1 MMADNNNIY
10 FFPRTCG
17 PLLIEYYSKLLK
29 EPIPQQLKDL
39 LSMLEEASGSADSGT
54 SSEPEA
60 RDQTASREPQP
71 DTPGGKPR

>member
-1 MMADNNNIY
+1 MADNNIY

-39 LSMLEEASGSADSGT
+39 LSMLEEASGSADGVSP
-54 SSEPEA
+54 SEAEA
-60 RDQTASREPQP
+60 REPQP
-71 DTPGGKPR
+71 ADPSDKPR

>member
-17 PLLIEYYSKLLK
+17 PLLIEYYSTLLK

-39 LSMLEEASGSADSGT
+39 LAMLDEASGPADAGMPA
-54 SSEPEA
+54 EPEA
-60 RDQTASREPQP
+60 RDQTAPRGPQS
-71 DTPGGKPR
+71 DKPE

>member
-1 MMADNNNIY
+1 MADNNNIY

-39 LSMLEEASGSADSGT
+39 LSMLEEASGSADA
-54 SSEPEA
+54 SEPAA
-60 RDQTASREPQP
+60 RDETREPQP
-71 DTPGGKPR
+71 AGPGGKPR

>member
-39 LSMLEEASGSADSGT
+39 LSMLEEASGSADVGT
-54 SSEPEA
+54 PSESEA
-60 RDQTASREPQP
+60 PDQTRPREPQP
-71 DTPGGKPR
+71 AGPDGKPR

>member
-1 MMADNNNIY
+1 MMADNIY

-39 LSMLEEASGSADSGT
+39 LSMLEEASGSADGVSP
-54 SSEPEA
+54 SEPDA
-60 RDQTASREPQP
+60 TPAREPQP
-71 DTPGGKPR
+71 AEPSDKSR

>member
-1 MMADNNNIY
+1 MADNIY

-39 LSMLEEASGSADSGT
+39 LSMLEEASGSADGVSP
-54 SSEPEA
+54 SEAEA
-60 RDQTASREPQP
+60 REPQP
-71 DTPGGKPR
+71 ADPSDKPR

>member
-1 MMADNNNIY
+1 MMADNNNNIY

-39 LSMLEEASGSADSGT
+39 LSMLEEATEPA
-54 SSEPEA
+54 EPEA
-60 RDQTASREPQP
+60 RDSRATREPQP
-71 DTPGGKPR
+71 EKPK

>member
-1 MMADNNNIY
+1 MADNNNIY

-39 LSMLEEASGSADSGT
+39 LSMLEEASATAD
-54 SSEPEA
+54 PEVA
-60 RDQTASREPQP
+60 FDAEGAGQAIPRGPRP
-71 DTPGGKPR
+71 DKPE

>member
-17 PLLIEYYSKLLK
+17 PLLIEYYSRLLK

-39 LSMLEEASGSADSGT
+39 LSMLDEASGPADGGMP
-54 SSEPEA
+54 SEPEA
-60 RDQTASREPQP
+60 HDQVATRAPQA
-71 DTPGGKPR
+71 DKPE

>member
-39 LSMLEEASGSADSGT
+39 LSMLEEASGSADVGMPA
-54 SSEPEA
+54 EPEA
-60 RDQTASREPQP
+60 CDQAAPREPQP
-71 DTPGGKPR
+71 DSPGGKSR

>member
-1 MMADNNNIY
+1 MADNNNIY

-39 LSMLEEASGSADSGT
+39 LAMLEEASGSADVG
-54 SSEPEA
+54 EPSEA
-60 RDQTASREPQP
+60 RDQAVPREPQP
-71 DTPGGKPR
+71 DKPE

>member
-1 MMADNNNIY
+1 MADENIY

-39 LSMLEEASGSADSGT
+39 LSMLEEASGPADAGVP
-54 SSEPEA
+54 SEPEA
-60 RDQTASREPQP
+60 RDQTVPCEPRLDEP
-71 DTPGGKPR
+71 E

>member
-1 MMADNNNIY
+1 MADNNNIY

-39 LSMLEEASGSADSGT
+39 LAMLDEASGPADAGM
-54 SSEPEA
+54 SSEPDA
-60 RDQTASREPQP
+60 RDQAAPREPRP
-71 DTPGGKPR
+71 DKPK

>member
-1 MMADNNNIY
+1 MADNNNIY

-39 LSMLEEASGSADSGT
+39 LSMLEEASGSADVAVPAEADAGSPAAGHKPQT
-54 SSEPEA
+54 EKPE
-60 RDQTASREPQP
+60 
-71 DTPGGKPR
+71 

>member
-1 MMADNNNIY
+1 MMADNNIY

-39 LSMLEEASGSADSGT
+39 LSMLEEASGPADGT
-54 SSEPEA
+54 PTEPEA
-60 RDQTASREPQP
+60 PDQTRPREPQP
-71 DTPGGKPR
+71 AGPGDKPR

>member
-1 MMADNNNIY
+1 MADNNIY

-39 LSMLEEASGSADSGT
+39 LSMLEEASGSADAGVA
-54 SSEPEA
+54 SEPAA
-60 RDQTASREPQP
+60 RDETREPQP
-71 DTPGGKPR
+71 AGPGGKPR

>member
-1 MMADNNNIY
+1 MADNNNIY

-39 LSMLEEASGSADSGT
+39 LSMLEEATGPADAGMPA
-54 SSEPEA
+54 EPEA
-60 RDQTASREPQP
+60 RDLRTAREPQP
-71 DTPGGKPR
+71 QPGKPK

>member
-1 MMADNNNIY
+1 MADNNNNIY

-39 LSMLEEASGSADSGT
+39 LSMLEEASGPADVGMPA
-54 SSEPEA
+54 EPEA
-60 RDQTASREPQP
+60 RDQAAACEP
-71 DTPGGKPR
+71 DKPE

>member
-1 MMADNNNIY
+1 MADNSNIY

-39 LSMLEEASGSADSGT
+39 LSMLEEASGSADVGMP
-54 SSEPEA
+54 SEPEA
-60 RDQTASREPQP
+60 RDQAAPREPQP
-71 DTPGGKPR
+71 DSPSGKPR

>member
-39 LSMLEEASGSADSGT
+39 LSMLEEASGSADTGVPA
-54 SSEPEA
+54 EPETREQA
-60 RDQTASREPQP
+60 AACEPQP
-71 DTPGGKPR
+71 DSPTKPR

>member
-1 MMADNNNIY
+1 MADNNNNIY

-39 LSMLEEASGSADSGT
+39 LSMLEEASGPADVGLPSDADGRNQAA
-54 SSEPEA
+54 A
-60 RDQTASREPQP
+60 RAPQP
-71 DTPGGKPR
+71 DKSE

>member
-1 MMADNNNIY
+1 MADNNNIY

-39 LSMLEEASGSADSGT
+39 LAMLEEASGSADGGQPA
-54 SSEPEA
+54 EAEA
-60 RDQTASREPQP
+60 RDQAASREPQP
-71 DTPGGKPR
+71 EKPE

>member
-39 LSMLEEASGSADSGT
+39 LSMLEEASGSTEAGMP
-54 SSEPEA
+54 SEPAA
-60 RDQTASREPQP
+60 RDPAAAREPQP
-71 DTPGGKPR
+71 DSPSGKPR